1 MYTLTSATLPVL
13 LAGVDISE
21 LPRTFREA
29 IEVTRRFGVRY
40 LWIDSL
46 CIIQDSA
53 DDWRKESVQ
62 MVHVYSNSHLN
73 IAATASENAEQG
85 LFRPRQADPSW
96 PWQARARFG
105 DGHVGRCLIYDRE
118 MLLKGLS
125 KAPLNLRAWVMQERL
140 LAPRVL
146 HFAASQLFWECHQRT
161 SSEMFPIQL
170 PSRVFLEAWEFGLG
184 KSLDPDYIAETTPL
198 FSPSPLQPSESL
210 FRMWDLIVSQY
221 TVCAITNPQD
231 KLVAISGLAQ
241 HIAGKLGNADTYL
254 AGLWKS
260 MLPRQLLWGV
270 SERAGRPPVY
280 RAPSWSWASVEAPVY
295 MHDCML
301 GKDQSRALATV
312 LDASVTPLDGGDAF
326 GQLVGGSI
334 RLRGMLLTRL
344 RIRHTGVLGF
354 YRFVEVEQDDCW
366 GRVYV
371 SPDVAQDNAALATQ
385 WFDCMA
391 IEQQGSHHDARIE
404 CLLFRPARQA
414 PGNNEDTDTCYE
426 RFGTARFDND
436 TLALWNDDDLGADM
450 RRQVGC
456 GFVPEADIIV

>member
-1 MYTLTSATLPVL
+1 
-13 LAGVDISE
+13 
-21 LPRTFREA
+21 
-29 IEVTRRFGVRY
+29 
-40 LWIDSL
+40 
-46 CIIQDSA
+46 
-53 DDWRKESVQ
+53 
-62 MVHVYSNSHLN
+62 
-73 IAATASENAEQG
+73 
-85 LFRPRQADPSW
+85 
-96 PWQARARFG
+96 
-105 DGHVGRCLIYDRE
+105 
-118 MLLKGLS
+118 
-125 KAPLNLRAWVMQERL
+125 
-140 LAPRVL
+140 
-146 HFAASQLFWECHQRT
+146 
-161 SSEMFPIQL
+161 
-170 PSRVFLEAWEFGLG
+170 
-184 KSLDPDYIAETTPL
+184 
-198 FSPSPLQPSESL
+198 
-210 FRMWDLIVSQY
+210 
-221 TVCAITNPQD
+221 
-231 KLVAISGLAQ
+231 
-241 HIAGKLGNADTYL
+241 
-254 AGLWKS
+254 
-260 MLPRQLLWGV
+260 
-270 SERAGRPPVY
+270 
-280 RAPSWSWASVEAPVY
+280 
-295 MHDCML
+295 ML